1 MNHLFYPLLGL
12 TLFCGLCALA
22 SYMLGRASRAASE
35 RVFAITQG
43 VRRITRDK
51 PRPNEFRAKFLQ
63 LLALIRSRMG
73 VLDNERLTARLAQAG
88 FKSSSARDIYLL
100 ARFLGPLLAL
110 ILGSFL
116 PGSRISWMIGL
127 PAVCYLAPDI
137 VLSRLVKKRREK
149 IRLSV
154 PDAVDLLVIC
164 VDAGL
169 GLDQAMLRAGQELN
183 VSHPEIY
190 EELMQINREQRAG
203 KLRLEAWEA
212 MAKRSELEEIDGFVN
227 MLMQTERFGTPIAK
241 ALSNFADGIR
251 QKRRQ
256 KAEEL
261 AAKTTVKI
269 IFPLVL
275 FIFPSMFIVLL
286 GPAGIGIFRALAE
299 AGQ

>member
-1 MNHLFYPLLGL
+1 LFYAMMGL
-12 TLFCGLCALA
+12 TLFCGMAALG
-22 SYMLGRASRAASE
+22 SFMLSRASRAASE
-35 RVFAITQG
+35 RVYEITRG
-43 VRRITRDK
+43 VREISRTK
-51 PRPNEFRAKFLQ
+51 PSSHGLQ
-63 LLALIRSRMG
+63 QSLMKLFAWLRVQVG
-73 VLDNERLTARLAQAG
+73 VLDDKRMAERLGQAG
-88 FKSSSARDIYLL
+88 FKGSMPRDIYLG
-100 ARFLGPLLAL
+100 ARYLGPLAAL
-110 ILGSFL
+110 TLGSFL
-116 PGSRISWMIGL
+116 PGSRLSWMIGL
-127 PAVCYLAPDI
+127 PAVFYLAPDMI
-137 VLSRLVKKRREK
+137 LSRLIKKRREK

-203 KLRLEAWEA
+203 KLRLDAWEA
-212 MAKRSELEEIDGFVN
+212 MAKRSQLEEIDGFVN
-227 MLMQTERFGTPIAK
+227 MLLQTERFGTPIAK

-286 GPAGIGIFRALAE
+286 GPAGIGIYRALAA
-299 AGQ
+299 AGK